1 MHLPSL
7 AVQAPLASYLRSACP
22 ALFWTFSAATLVL
35 NAAEPGTGTPTA
47 AAPAKKAEVDW
58 VTGYGSLTS
67 DKTRAVGVDKAGNVF
82 IAGESTGEASF
93 GSLSAPALGG
103 MDSFIAKLSI
113 SGEPLW
119 VRSFGGSKIDRAYG
133 VVADSHGNVYVTGHF
148 QSTDV
153 QRDGKE
159 LPNRGDYDIFLIKY
173 DAAGNELWLRTA
185 GGAGYDYGHGVALDP
200 NEDVVITGAIQGEA
214 DFGTKRLNE
223 GGTAR
228 AIFAAKYSSEGTL
241 KWATASTGV
250 GGSGHGLGID
260 AKGDI
265 YIGGNCT
272 GIGAYGSVK
281 LEALEGGAGL
291 VLKLNPSGEA
301 ERATLFPG
309 VGTAVHEICADDTGR
324 VWVAGM
330 FKQRVQI
337 GQTALTSSGPANSD
351 GFCAALD
358 PSGAVQWAHGLH
370 GEGVDYCLG
379 VCTDG
384 TGRAFFTGEFSKEAL
399 FAGETLNSA
408 GATDIFVS
416 AFSPT
421 GALQWT
427 EVWGGEK
434 GDNAYTMAWHYSGF
448 LVIGGACTGPSKFG
462 DKIMSRPNGAE
473 AYAAKLRV
481 RK

>member
-1 MHLPSL
+1 MVLPPFVVKPSSAPSL
-7 AVQAPLASYLRSACP
+7 LSLCP
-22 ALFWTFSAATLVL
+22 ALVWAWSASVVPL
-35 NAAEPGTGTPTA
+35 NAADPGVGSPTA
-47 AAPAKKAEVDW
+47 PAVKKAEVDW

-67 DKTRAVGVDKAGNVF
+67 DKTRAVGVDKAGNVY
-82 IAGESTGEASF
+82 IAGESSGEASF
-93 GSLSAPALGG
+93 GSLSAPGLGG
-103 MDSFIAKLSI
+103 MDSFVAKLSI

-133 VVADSHGNVYVTGHF
+133 VVADSQGNVYVTGHF

-153 QRDGKE
+153 QHEGKD
-159 LPNRGDYDIFLIKY
+159 LPNRGDYDIFLLKY
-173 DAAGNELWLRTA
+173 DSAGKELWLRTA

-214 DFGTKRLNE
+214 HFGTKRLNE
-223 GGTAR
+223 GSTAR

-241 KWATASTGV
+241 KWATASAGV

-260 AKGDI
+260 AKGFI
-265 YIGGNCT
+265 YIGGSCSGT
-272 GIGAYGSVK
+272 GSYGSQK

-309 VGTAVHEICADDTGR
+309 SSTTVHEICADDSGR

-337 GQTALTSSGPANSD
+337 GQTALSSSGPANSD

-358 PSGAVQWAHGLH
+358 PSGAVQWAHGLQ

-379 VCTDG
+379 ICTDG
-384 TGRAFFTGEFSKEAL
+384 AGRAFVTGEFSKDAL
-399 FAGETLNSA
+399 FAGQSLHSA
-408 GATDIFVS
+408 GGTDIFVA

-448 LVIGGACTGPSKFG
+448 LVVGGACTGPSSFG

>member
-1 MHLPSL
+1 MHLPPS
-7 AVQAPLASYLRSACP
+7 AVKASNPACLLLICP
-22 ALFWTFSAATLVL
+22 ALVWAWSAAVVPL
-35 NAAEPGTGTPTA
+35 NGADPGVGTPT
-47 AAPAKKAEVDW
+47 PPSVKKAEVDW

-67 DKTRAVGVDKAGNVF
+67 DKTRAVGVDKAGNVYM
-82 IAGESTGEASF
+82 AGESNGEASF
-93 GSLSAPALGG
+93 GSLSAPGLGG
-103 MDSFIAKLSI
+103 MDSFVAKISI

-159 LPNRGDYDIFLIKY
+159 LPNRGDYDVFLIKY
-173 DAAGNELWLRTA
+173 DAAGNEQWVRTA

-214 DFGTKRLNE
+214 HFGAKRLNE
-223 GGTAR
+223 GSTTR
-228 AIFAAKYSSEGTL
+228 TIFAAKYNSEGAL
-241 KWATASTGV
+241 KWATAGAGI

-260 AKGDI
+260 ANGNI

-272 GIGAYGSVK
+272 GTGSYGPVK

-291 VLKLNPSGEA
+291 VLKLSSSGEA
-301 ERATLFPG
+301 QSATLFPG
-309 VGTAVHEICADDTGR
+309 IGTTVHEICADDSGR

-337 GQTALTSSGPANSD
+337 GQTALSSSGPANSD

-358 PSGAVQWAHGLH
+358 PSGTVQWAHGLH

-384 TGRAFFTGEFSKEAL
+384 AGRAFLTGELSREAML
-399 FAGETLNSA
+399 AGQSLKSA
-408 GATDIFVS
+408 GATDIFVA

-434 GDNAYTMAWHYSGF
+434 GDNAYTIAWHYSGF
-448 LVIGGACTGPSKFG
+448 LVIGGACTGPANFG

>member
-1 MHLPSL
+1 VKASIVPSL
-7 AVQAPLASYLRSACP
+7 VSFCP
-22 ALFWTFSAATLVL
+22 ALVCAWSWAAVPLS
-35 NAAEPGTGTPTA
+35 AAEPVAVSATA
-47 AAPAKKAEVDW
+47 AAAKKAEADW
-58 VTGYGSLTS
+58 VTGYGSLAS
-67 DKTRAVGVDKAGNVF
+67 DKTRAVGVDRAGNVY
-82 IAGESTGEASF
+82 IAGESSGEASF

-103 MDSFIAKLSI
+103 MDSFVAKLSI

-119 VRSFGGSKIDRAYG
+119 VRSFGGNKIDRAYG
-133 VVADSHGNVYVTGHF
+133 VAADSHGNVYVTGHF

-173 DAAGNELWLRTA
+173 DPAGNELWVRTA
-185 GGAGYDYGHGVALDP
+185 GGAGYDYGHGIALDP

-214 DFGTKRLNE
+214 HFGTKRLNE
-223 GGTAR
+223 GSAAR
-228 AIFAAKYSSEGTL
+228 AIFAAKYNSEGTL
-241 KWATASTGV
+241 KWATASSGV

-260 AKGDI
+260 GKGHI
-265 YIGGNCT
+265 YIGGSCNGT
-272 GIGAYGSVK
+272 GSYGPVK
-281 LEALEGGAGL
+281 LEVPDGGAGI

-309 VGTAVHEICADDTGR
+309 TSTTVHEICTDESGR

-337 GQTALTSSGPANSD
+337 GQTALSSSGPANSD

-358 PSGAVQWAHGLH
+358 PSGTVLWAHGLH

-384 TGRAFFTGEFSKEAL
+384 AGRAFVTGEFSKEAL
-399 FAGETLNSA
+399 FAGQTLNSA
-408 GATDIFVS
+408 GATDIFVT

-421 GALQWT
+421 GTHQWT

-448 LVIGGACTGPSKFG
+448 LVVGGACTGPAHFG
-462 DKIMSRPNGAE
+462 EKIMSRPNGAE

>member
-1 MHLPSL
+1 MKLTPPQSASSLCVGFALFGAAALPS
-7 AVQAPLASYLRSACP
+7 AGGAENNQAPL
-22 ALFWTFSAATLVL
+22 
-35 NAAEPGTGTPTA
+35 TGQST
-47 AAPAKKAEVDW
+47 KKAEVEW

-67 DKTRAVGVDKAGNVF
+67 DKTRAVAVDRAGNVYM
-82 IAGESTGEASF
+82 AGESSGEATF
-93 GSLSAPALGG
+93 GSISAPALGG
-103 MDSFIAKLSI
+103 MDSFVGKLSI
-113 SGEPLW
+113 SGEPVW

-159 LPNRGDYDIFLIKY
+159 VPNRGDYDIFLIKY
-173 DAAGNELWLRTA
+173 DPEGRELWLRTA
-185 GGAGYDYGHGVALDP
+185 GGAGYDYGHGIALDP
-200 NEDVVITGAIQGEA
+200 NEDIVITGAIQGESH
-214 DFGTKRLNE
+214 FGNTRVNE
-223 GGTAR
+223 GTTAR
-228 AIFAAKYSSEGTL
+228 SIFAAKYNGDGDL
-241 KWATASTGV
+241 KWVTASAGI

-260 AKGDI
+260 GKGFI
-265 YIGGNCT
+265 YIGGSCG
-272 GIGAYGSVK
+272 GIGNYGTVK
-281 LEALEGGAGL
+281 IDALDKGGGV
-291 VLKLNPSGEA
+291 VLKLSPSGEA
-301 ERATLFPG
+301 ERVTLLPG
-309 VGTAVHEICADDTGR
+309 VGTTVHEICADESGR

-358 PSGAVQWAHGLH
+358 TAGTVLWAHGLH

-384 TGRAFFTGEFSKEAL
+384 TGRAFFTGELSKEAVL
-399 FAGETLNSA
+399 AGQPLKSA
-408 GATDIFVS
+408 GATDIFVA
-416 AFSPT
+416 AFSPE

-448 LVIGGACTGPSKFG
+448 LVVGGACTGPASFG
-462 DKIMSRPNGAE
+462 EKIMSRPNGAE
-473 AYAAKLRV
+473 AYAAKIRV

>member
-1 MHLPSL
+1 MKSLLPSF
-7 AVQAPLASYLRSACP
+7 PSAFLKGCALVCP
-22 ALFWTFSAATLVL
+22 ITLVSL
-35 NAAEPGTGTPTA
+35 GAAETNSEPRGTAT
-47 AAPAKKAEVDW
+47 AKKAEVEW

-67 DKTRAVGVDKAGNVF
+67 DKTRAVAVDKAGNVYM
-82 IAGESTGEASF
+82 AGESSGEATF
-93 GSLSAPALGG
+93 GSISAPPLGG
-103 MDSFIAKLSI
+103 MDSFVAKLSI
-113 SGEPLW
+113 SGDPLW
-119 VRSFGGSKIDRAYG
+119 VRSFGGAKIDRAYG

-159 LPNRGDYDIFLIKY
+159 VPNRGDYDIFLCKY
-173 DAAGNELWLRTA
+173 DPEGKELWVRTA
-185 GGAGYDYGHGVALDP
+185 GGGGYDYGHGIALDP
-200 NEDVVITGAIQGEA
+200 NEDVVITGAIQGESH
-214 DFGTKRLNE
+214 FGTKRVNE

-228 AIFAAKYSSEGTL
+228 SIFAAKYGRDGEL
-241 KWATASTGV
+241 KWVTASSGI

-260 AKGDI
+260 AKGFI
-265 YIGGNCT
+265 YIGGSCGGT
-272 GIGAYGSVK
+272 GNYGPVRID
-281 LEALEGGAGL
+281 ALEGGGGL
-291 VLKLNPSGEA
+291 VLKLSPNGEA
-301 ERATLFPG
+301 ERVTLFPG
-309 VGTAVHEICADDTGR
+309 IGTTVHEICVDEPGR

-337 GQTALTSSGPANSD
+337 GQTALSSSGPANSD

-358 PSGAVQWAHGLH
+358 AEGRVTWAHGLH

-384 TGRAFFTGEFSKEAL
+384 KGRSFFTGELSKEAVL
-399 FAGETLNSA
+399 AGHPLKSA
-408 GATDIFVS
+408 GATDIFVT
-416 AFSPT
+416 AFSPEGT
-421 GALQWT
+421 MQWT

-448 LVIGGACTGPSKFG
+448 LIVGGASTGPASFG